1 MSDSTSQFPPA
12 PALKIEPDFSE
23 YDGRSIMLNIL
34 SFVVPPLGLVLY
46 LLLMIAKLPRKAAS
60 AGRSATIGVIAY
72 AIALSLA
79 GLIGLAIVV
88 RDEFY
93 PPQTAEDVAA
103 IEMTR
108 PPVVTNSVEVSDT
121 PTN

>member
-1 MSDSTSQFPPA
+1 MVMHNSAVSPT
-12 PALKIEPDFSE
+12 PDLSE

-72 AIALSLA
+72 AIALALA
-79 GLIGLAIVV
+79 GLIGLAVV
-88 RDEFY
+88 IRDEFY

-103 IEMTR
+103 MEMAR
-108 PPVVTNSVEVSDT
+108 PPVVTNSVEV
-121 PTN
+121 P